1 MLETVNTNNEQVIAL
16 RYTEVYTGH
25 LFNPNAQLHAPYQ
38 QMEPEIRAPEWKFAK
53 STCYL
58 SQKEPYKQ
66 NKL

>member
-38 QMEPEIRAPEWKFAK
+38 QMEPEIRAPE
-53 STCYL
+53 
-58 SQKEPYKQ
+58 
-66 NKL
+66 